1 MVKPGV
7 GSVDGKQMTLIDHLG
22 ELRRRVIVSLLAI
35 ALGAVVCFI
44 SYENILRFLTGPYEE
59 ATGRVSLLV
68 TGPLDPFLTRLKIA
82 SYGGIALASPIVL
95 WQMWR
100 FITPG
105 LHKREKRYAIP
116 FIFSSIL
123 LFALG
128 VFIALESFPRTLDFL
143 LSMGGDEL
151 EVWLT
156 PDKYLSF
163 VTLMMLGFG
172 AAFELP
178 IVLVFLLIARV
189 INTRQLRNIR
199 RYAIVGIV
207 TGAAIITPSQD
218 PFTLLLMAAPMYFF
232 YESSIVI
239 GRILKR

>member
-1 MVKPGV
+1 
-7 GSVDGKQMTLIDHLG
+7 MTL
-22 ELRRRVIVSLLAI
+22 VAI
-35 ALGAVVCFI
+35 ALGAVIAFVT
-44 SYENILRFLTGPYEE
+44 YEDILHFLTGPYKE
-59 ATGRVSLLV
+59 ATGRDDLLA

-82 SYGGIALASPIVL
+82 TYGGITLASPVVL
-95 WQMWR
+95 WQIWR
-100 FITPG
+100 FVTPG

-116 FIFSSIL
+116 FIISSIL

-143 LSMGGDEL
+143 LSMGGQEI

-163 VTLMMLGFG
+163 VTLMMLAFG

-189 INTRQLRNIR
+189 ITTRKLRSIR
-199 RYAIVGIV
+199 RHAIVGIV
-207 TGAAIITPSQD
+207 TVAAVITPSQD
-218 PFTLLLMAAPMYFF
+218 PFTLLLMAMPMYFF
-232 YESSIVI
+232 YEISIII

>member
-1 MVKPGV
+1 MA
-7 GSVDGKQMTLIDHLG
+7 VDTGKRMTLVDHLG
-22 ELRRRVIVSLLAI
+22 ELRRRIIVALVAI
-35 ALGAVVCFI
+35 ALGAVIAFI
-44 SYENILRFLTGPYEE
+44 AYEDILHFLSGPYKE
-59 ATGRVSLLV
+59 ATNRGDFLA

-82 SYGGIALASPIVL
+82 TYGGMALASPVVL
-95 WQMWR
+95 WQIWR
-100 FITPG
+100 FVTPG

-116 FIFSSIL
+116 FIISSIL

-143 LSMGGDEL
+143 LSMGGQEI

-163 VTLMMLGFG
+163 VTLMMLAFG

-189 INTRQLRNIR
+189 ITTRKLRSIR
-199 RYAIVGIV
+199 RHAIVGIV
-207 TGAAIITPSQD
+207 IVAAVITPSQD
-218 PFTLLLMAAPMYFF
+218 PFTLLLMALPMYFF
-232 YESSIVI
+232 YEISIII
-239 GRILKR
+239 GRVLKR

>member
-1 MVKPGV
+1 MA
-7 GSVDGKQMTLIDHLG
+7 VDTGKRMTLVDHLS
-22 ELRRRVIVSLLAI
+22 ELRRRIIVALIAI
-35 ALGAVVCFI
+35 ALGAVIAFVA
-44 SYENILRFLTGPYEE
+44 YEDILHFLTGPYEE
-59 ATGRVSLLV
+59 ATGRDSLLA

-82 SYGGIALASPIVL
+82 SYGGMALASPVVL
-95 WQMWR
+95 WQIWR
-100 FITPG
+100 FVTPG

-116 FIFSSIL
+116 FIISSIL

-143 LSMGGDEL
+143 LSMGGQEI

-163 VTLMMLGFG
+163 VTLMMLAFG

-178 IVLVFLLIARV
+178 IVLVFLLIARIV
-189 INTRQLRNIR
+189 TTRKLRSIR
-199 RYAIVGIV
+199 RHAIVGIV
-207 TGAAIITPSQD
+207 VVAAVITPSQD
-218 PFTLLLMAAPMYFF
+218 PFTLFLMAVPMYLF
-232 YESSIVI
+232 YEISIIV

>member
-1 MVKPGV
+1 MVVDPG
-7 GSVDGKQMTLIDHLG
+7 KRMTLVDHLG
-22 ELRRRVIVSLLAI
+22 ELRRRIIVALVAI
-35 ALGAVVCFI
+35 ALGAVIAFVA
-44 SYENILRFLTGPYEE
+44 YEDILHFLTGPYKE
-59 ATGRVSLLV
+59 ATGHEDLLAI
-68 TGPLDPFLTRLKIA
+68 GPLDPFLTRLKIA
-82 SYGGIALASPIVL
+82 TYGGITLASPIVL
-95 WQMWR
+95 WQIWR
-100 FITPG
+100 FVTPG

-116 FIFSSIL
+116 FIISSIL

-143 LSMGGDEL
+143 LSMGGQEI

-163 VTLMMLGFG
+163 VTLMMLAFG

-189 INTRQLRNIR
+189 ITTRKLRSIR
-199 RYAIVGIV
+199 RHAIVGIV
-207 TGAAIITPSQD
+207 TVAAVITPSQD
-218 PFTLLLMAAPMYFF
+218 PFTLLLMAMPMYFF
-232 YESSIVI
+232 YEISIII

>member
-1 MVKPGV
+1 M
-7 GSVDGKQMTLIDHLG
+7 
-22 ELRRRVIVSLLAI
+22 LA
-35 ALGAVVCFI
+35 
-44 SYENILRFLTGPYEE
+44 
-59 ATGRVSLLV
+59 

-82 SYGGIALASPIVL
+82 TYGGITLASPVVL
-95 WQMWR
+95 WQIWR
-100 FITPG
+100 FVTPG

-116 FIFSSIL
+116 FIISSIL

-143 LSMGGDEL
+143 LSMGGQEI

-163 VTLMMLGFG
+163 VTLMMLAFG

-189 INTRQLRNIR
+189 ITTRKLRSIR
-199 RYAIVGIV
+199 RHAIVGIV
-207 TGAAIITPSQD
+207 TVAAVITPSQD
-218 PFTLLLMAAPMYFF
+218 PFTLLLMAMPMYFF
-232 YESSIVI
+232 YEISIII